1 MKARLGGMPLLFL
14 RSKKLGFWLA
24 LVFMVVSV
32 AGLLFWLE
40 KDVTIAVDGRSINTA
55 TFKQTVRDVLE
66 QEGIELGPKDVVEPG
81 LDTRLEKGSR
91 IRVIRA
97 FTVNILADG
106 KTYQVLTPPVTV
118 AEAVKAAGITLQ
130 EEDIVNPSLDA
141 VVTKG
146 QEIRVIRVTRQVITE
161 NSVIPYPVQ
170 RTTDN
175 TLEKGL
181 TKTVRRGQNGLAVD
195 KIEITYYD
203 GREAAREVIART
215 VVRDPVPQVIA
226 MGTITSVSRG
236 SLRLDFERAL
246 IAEATAY
253 TYTGRRT
260 SSGAYPEVGLV
271 AVDPDVIPMGSRLYV
286 EGYGFAR
293 AADCGSDIRGN
304 RIDVFMET
312 ESQCRSWGR
321 RTVKVYVLE

>member
-1 MKARLGGMPLLFL
+1 MPLLFL
-14 RSKKLGFWLA
+14 RKRKLAFWLA
-24 LVFMVVSV
+24 LVFMAVFV

-40 KDVTIAVDGRSINTA
+40 KDVTIAVDGKSIKTV
-55 TFKQTVRDVLE
+55 TFKHTVRDVLE
-66 QEGIELGPKDVVEPG
+66 QEGIQLGPKDVVEPG
-81 LDTRLEKGSR
+81 LESRLEKGSY

-106 KTYQVLTPPVTV
+106 TVYQVLTTPVTV
-118 AEAVKAAGITLQ
+118 AEALEACGVTLNK
-130 EEDIVNPSLDA
+130 EDIVHPEPDV

-146 QEIRVIRVTRQVITE
+146 HDIRVVRVTRRVMTE
-161 NSVIPYPVQ
+161 NAVIPYPVQ
-170 RTTDN
+170 RTTDD

-181 TKTVRRGQNGLAVD
+181 TKTIRRGQNGLAIE
-195 KIEITYYD
+195 KIEITYHD
-203 GREAAREVIART
+203 GKEASREVIARN
-215 VVRDPVPQVIA
+215 VVKDPVPQVIA

-236 SLRLDFERAL
+236 NLRLDFERAL

-260 SSGAYPEVGLV
+260 ASGAYPKVGLV
-271 AVDPDVIPMGSRLYV
+271 AVDPNVIPMGSRLYI

-293 AADCGSDIRGN
+293 AADCGRDIRGN

>member
-1 MKARLGGMPLLFL
+1 MLFL
-14 RSKKLGFWLA
+14 RSKQLAFWLA
-24 LVFMVVSV
+24 LVFMV
-32 AGLLFWLE
+32 AFLGGLLFWLE
-40 KDVTIAVDGRSINTA
+40 KDVTIAVDGKLVRTL
-55 TFKQTVRDVLE
+55 TFKQTVQDVLE
-66 QEGIELGPKDVVEPG
+66 QEGIKLGPKDVVKPG

-91 IRVIRA
+91 IQVIRA
-97 FTVNILADG
+97 FNVKVLADG
-106 KTYQVLTPPVTV
+106 RVRQILTTPVTV
-118 AEAVKAAGITLQ
+118 AQALKVAGIGLGD
-130 EEDIVNPSLDA
+130 EDIVTPKPD
-141 VVTKG
+141 VVIKKG
-146 QEIRVIRVTRQVITE
+146 QDIRVVRVSHQVITA
-161 NSVIPYPVQ
+161 NAVIPYPVQ
-170 RTTDN
+170 RTADN

-195 KIEITYYD
+195 EIKITYHD
-203 GREAAREVIART
+203 GKETGREVIGRT
-215 VVRDPVPQVIA
+215 IVKDPVPQVIA

-236 SLRLDFERAL
+236 NLRLDFDRAM

-253 TYTGRRT
+253 TYTGSRT

-271 AVDPDVIPMGSRLYV
+271 AVDPSVIPMGTRLYV

-293 AADCGSDIRGN
+293 AADCGSDIKGN